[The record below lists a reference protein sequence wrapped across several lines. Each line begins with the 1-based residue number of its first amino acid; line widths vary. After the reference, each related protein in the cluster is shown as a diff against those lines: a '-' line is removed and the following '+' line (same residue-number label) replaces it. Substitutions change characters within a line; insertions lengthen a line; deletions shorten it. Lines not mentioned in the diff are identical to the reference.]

1 MAINS
6 VQPTTPFEQ
15 IARSLVDRFDANKD
29 GQLTTEEFTAFLSN
43 FMTSAG
49 TPNQHASQAAVAAQD
64 NGLKLGTVKPKMLGF
79 DTGKMADPTHDSVKS
94 KFARVAKQYSIEGV
108 TSKDAAEQ
116 LLNTMKGD
124 LEAAG
129 LNVLDIKNDKIKIRG
144 DQGQDLWVDVLKA
157 VGSGQAKSWIWL
169 SERA

>member
-1 MAINS
+1 
-6 VQPTTPFEQ
+6 
-15 IARSLVDRFDANKD
+15 
-29 GQLTTEEFTAFLSN
+29 
-43 FMTSAG
+43 
-49 TPNQHASQAAVAAQD
+49 
-64 NGLKLGTVKPKMLGF
+64 MLGF
-79 DTGKMADPTHDSVKS
+79 DTQKMADPTHDSVKY
-94 KFARVAKQYSIEGV
+94 KFARVARQYSIEGV

-129 LNVLDIKNDKIKIRG
+129 LDVLDIKNDKIKIRG